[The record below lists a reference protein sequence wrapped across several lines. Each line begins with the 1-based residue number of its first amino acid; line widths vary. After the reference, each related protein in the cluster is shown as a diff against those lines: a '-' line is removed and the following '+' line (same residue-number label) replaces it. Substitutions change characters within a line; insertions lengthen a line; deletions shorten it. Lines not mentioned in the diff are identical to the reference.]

1 MSLLIILAGSELRSH
16 TEAPLWKTRTLSMP
30 QTAVQKAPL
39 EPLSALPPFTLWVVT
54 GKGFSIE
61 EHEEGK

>member
-1 MSLLIILAGSELRSH
+1 
-16 TEAPLWKTRTLSMP
+16 MP